1 MKFWHTF
8 GTLARRHVDYAG
20 THARDLANSVETK
33 LQITP
38 FYLMLSIFKNACAY
52 EAVALILRN

>member
-1 MKFWHTF
+1 M
-8 GTLARRHVDYAG
+8 ARMSH
-20 THARDLANSVETK
+20 DLANSVETK

-52 EAVALILRN
+52 EAVALILRNWWKKHYVIKTYDAIEW